1 MARWTRVVYLPKND
15 ADNDSTDEEFD
26 NSNDFFKDFEEDV
39 CQDNDN
45 MYYEFTASRISGDG
59 NAVFPDKLII
69 TNDGVIYRKGRV
81 IGYKEIKIRYS
92 AIGSVSLDKHLLF
105 ADIIIE
111 TNGGQRITARGFSR
125 SDASMIRDLLD

>member
-1 MARWTRVVYLPKND
+1 MMILRTTLLKRIFQKWICFFRDFKG
-15 ADNDSTDEEFD
+15 DEYE
-26 NSNDFFKDFEEDV
+26 
-39 CQDNDN
+39 DNDN

-81 IGYKEIKIRYS
+81 IGYKEIKIRHS

-125 SDASMIRDLLD
+125 SDANMIRDLLD

>member
-1 MARWTRVVYLPKND
+1 
-15 ADNDSTDEEFD
+15 
-26 NSNDFFKDFEEDV
+26 
-39 CQDNDN
+39 

-69 TNDGVIYRKGRV
+69 TDDGVIYRKGRV

-125 SDASMIRDLLD
+125 SDANMIRDLLD